1 MRKLQH
7 LLGGAAALATL
18 AAFIV
23 LGVGPSAADGG
34 TPATLHAD
42 HIGATNPGFSKG
54 SCPSSS
60 YGSWGWHFVLPGN
73 DTTFVSISVT
83 FEHEGTVTSFISH
96 PTGKHAYV
104 YTHQADKLLSATA
117 MVDGP
122 QTWFNLSHVCTG
134 TYESTTTTS
143 PTTTEGPTTTYGPT
157 TTEEPTT
164 TYGPTTTKSHEEP
177 STTATKNDGD
187 PTTTAAQAESA
198 AVLGAVEQAPAPAPT
213 QLAFTGAHTVEM
225 LFAAAGLL
233 ALGSVLTAA
242 ARRGVLAGTDA

>member
-34 TPATLHAD
+34 TPATLHDD

-60 YGSWGWHFVLPGN
+60 YGTWGWHFVLPGN

-134 TYESTTTTS
+134 SYEPTTTTAPTTTYVPTTTEQ
-143 PTTTEGPTTTYGPT
+143 PTTTEGPSTTKSQT
-157 TTEEPTT
+157 TTEQ
-164 TYGPTTTKSHEEP
+164 P
-177 STTATKNDGD
+177 STTATQNNDGD
-187 PTTTAAQAESA
+187 PTTTVAQAAPA
-198 AVLGAVEQAPAPAPT
+198 AVLGSVEQAPAPT

-242 ARRGVLAGTDA
+242 ARRGVLNGIDS